1 MNEEIKRKRILV
13 VDDESDLT
21 LFYRLSLE
29 YHGFEVETFN
39 DPRKALSNFKT
50 DYYNLIIL
58 DIKMP
63 NMDGFELYTEIRKR
77 DKKAKVCFLTA
88 SELYYK
94 EFRMKEYSALDKSL
108 FIRKP
113 IGNEDMLKEIYRLIK
128 AREGYSKVIL
138 YFINCC

>member
-1 MNEEIKRKRILV
+1 MNEKSERNRILV

-21 LFYRLSLE
+21 LFYRMSLE

-39 DPRKALSNFKT
+39 DSREALSNFKPN
-50 DYYNLIIL
+50 YYDLAIL

-63 NMDGFELYTEIRKR
+63 NMDGFELYRKIKEI
-77 DKKAKVCFLTA
+77 DPNVKVCFLTA

-94 EFRMKEYSALDKSL
+94 EFREKEYNALDKGL

-113 IGNEDMLKEIYRLIK
+113 IGNDELIKEIKRLI
-128 AREGYSKVIL
+128 GD
-138 YFINCC
+138 